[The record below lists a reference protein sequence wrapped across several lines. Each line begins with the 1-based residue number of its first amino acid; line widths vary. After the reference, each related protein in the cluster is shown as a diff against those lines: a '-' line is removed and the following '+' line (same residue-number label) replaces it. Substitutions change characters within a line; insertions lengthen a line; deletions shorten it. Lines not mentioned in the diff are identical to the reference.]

1 MVVAKVGEMV
11 RAGREAAALSLRR
24 CASEVGLPAS
34 YLSDIENDRRQPS
47 ERALELLARRLDLDL
62 GRLQACSG
70 RVSPELRQWLEANP
84 QVRDA
89 LDSLR
94 KAEMSSGQIRNHL
107 QPLWD
112 GTMSLPI
119 WAAAT
124 DFMRDLSPL
133 ANEAGLRVM
142 QTGPFDTKGP
152 IWMVTRPGS
161 PDVYLWASRLRNRFE
176 AFAGTADMPTMNV
189 PFIAPT
195 TFDGVAWVPTENRT
209 DRAAVVQAMADALD
223 WADEHVPPMHRGR

>member
-1 MVVAKVGEMV
+1 MVAKVGEMV
-11 RAGREAAALSLRR
+11 RAGREASGLSLRR
-24 CASEVGLPAS
+24 CASDVGLPPS
-34 YLSDIENDRRQPS
+34 YLSDIENGRRLPS
-47 ERALELLARRLDLDL
+47 ERALELLAAHLDLDVE
-62 GRLQACSG
+62 RLHACSG
-70 RVSPELRQWLEANP
+70 RVSSDLKRWLETNP

-94 KAEMSSGQIRNHL
+94 AADVSPGQIRKHL

-119 WAAAT
+119 WAAAA
-124 DFMRDLSPL
+124 DFMRDLGPL
-133 ANEAGLRVM
+133 ASEAGIAVI

-161 PDVYLWASRLRNRFE
+161 PDVYLWASRLQNRFE

-189 PFIAPT
+189 PFAAPT
-195 TFDGVAWVPTENRT
+195 AFDGVAWVPTEGVIE
-209 DRAAVVQAMADALD
+209 RAGVVKAMADALD
-223 WADEHVPPMHRGR
+223 WADEHVAPMHRGS